1 MSAPRCR
8 SLNLLEKRASNGRWV
23 EDKENPPRRIV
34 MEGRM
39 GYWELLV
46 RLHGAEARWE
56 VIGPYEESLANLQ
69 ADDSKAGVLEGLT
82 TGQRVTLEYVGSVD
96 AQGKGVTTTMV
107 ANAKHGRDATPAEIQ
122 VNRKQLNALHQDDL
136 LNKAQTCNSDL
147 FFCRGG

>member
-1 MSAPRCR
+1 MPFQLEEISAPRCR
-8 SLNLLEKRASNGRWV
+8 SLNFLEKRASNGRWV

-69 ADDSKAGVLEGLT
+69 ADDSKRGFW
-82 TGQRVTLEYVGSVD
+82 RGSPQ
-96 AQGKGVTTTMV
+96 ASG
-107 ANAKHGRDATPAEIQ
+107 
-122 VNRKQLNALHQDDL
+122 
-136 LNKAQTCNSDL
+136 
-147 FFCRGG
+147 